1 MVWSFQVSAI
11 VELLV
16 VLFQV
21 FGVLALCVSR
31 MHTGSR
37 WAERGR
43 VGVLIALVGLGVAG
57 ALCGRHHSE
66 FSLFA
71 GLTMGLMLV
80 FMCLGGGQSEHAEVG
95 GLRVEPEFP
104 PLR

>member
-1 MVWSFQVSAI
+1 MVWTLQVSA
-11 VELLV
+11 VLELLV

-21 FGVLALCVSR
+21 FGVLAFCVSKL
-31 MHTGSR
+31 HTGAR

-43 VGVLIALVGLGVAG
+43 VGVVIALVGLGVAG
-57 ALCGRHHSE
+57 TLCGRHHSE

-80 FMCLGGGQSEHAEVG
+80 FICIGGGHAEHADSG
-95 GLRVEPEFP
+95 HFRVEAEPI
-104 PLR
+104 R